1 MVAKSI
7 KIAAAGLGTMI
18 VLGGGLAVAAAAG
31 ADPVGGLLDKH
42 PRIERLADL
51 KGSGRLLHTET
62 TYRGADDKPMTVTAI
77 SGSVTTVSAT
87 SITVTSSDGVADTF
101 AVDDGTKVSLVD
113 PSKSP
118 KLSSGTIADVK
129 TGASVVV
136 SARGAA
142 GAAGPATRILV
153 RP

>member
-42 PRIERLADL
+42 PRIRAARGPQRQRAPPAHRDHLP
-51 KGSGRLLHTET
+51 
-62 TYRGADDKPMTVTAI
+62 GADDKPMTVTAI

-87 SITVTSSDGVADTF
+87 SITVTSRHGVADTF

-118 KLSSGTIADVK
+118 KLS
-129 TGASVVV
+129 
-136 SARGAA
+136 A
-142 GAAGPATRILV
+142 GRSPTSRPV
-153 RP
+153 RRWW